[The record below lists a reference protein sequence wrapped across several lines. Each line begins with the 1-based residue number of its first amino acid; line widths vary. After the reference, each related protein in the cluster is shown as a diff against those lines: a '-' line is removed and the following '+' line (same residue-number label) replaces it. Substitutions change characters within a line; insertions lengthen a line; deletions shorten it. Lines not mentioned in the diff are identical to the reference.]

1 MIAITSKELIGLIM
15 AFLWPL
21 TRILGLI
28 AIAPP
33 FGNSSIPARIKI
45 AFGVVLALIIT
56 PGIPPFTEADPI
68 SLSGIMILMQQ
79 FVIGLGMGFIMRLV
93 FAAIEMAGTLTG
105 MTMGLGFASFFD
117 PQTRGNTSAIAQ
129 FLVLVA
135 TVLFFSLN
143 VHHALLIALMD
154 SFRTI
159 PISMTLNS
167 GFDFHRLAIW
177 GEQIFIYGLKLSI
190 PLVTALLLTNV
201 ALGILTRAAPQ
212 LNIFGIGFTITI
224 SVGLLILGMILPY
237 LALPMEILFQH
248 GIDAIQSLG
257 TSVQHTLPQKL
268 KLLPSP

>member
-1 MIAITSKELIGLIM
+1 M
-15 AFLWPL
+15 AFIWPL

-33 FGNSSIPARIKI
+33 FGNSSIPATIKV
-45 AFGVVLALIIT
+45 AFGVVIALIIT
-56 PGIPPFTEADPI
+56 PSIPAFTEADPV
-68 SLSGIMILMQQ
+68 SLSGIMILSQQ
-79 FVIGLGMGFIMRLV
+79 FIIGLGMGFVMRLV

-117 PQTRGNTSAIAQ
+117 PQTRGNTSALAQ

-143 VHHALLIALMD
+143 VHHAMLIALME
-154 SFRTI
+154 SFKTI
-159 PISMTLNS
+159 PISMTLQS

-190 PLVTALLLTNV
+190 PLITALLLTNV

-224 SVGLLILGMILPY
+224 SVGFLILGMILPY
-237 LALPMEILFQH
+237 LALPIEKLFQY
-248 GIDAIQSLG
+248 GIETMQSLG
-257 TSVQHTLPQKL
+257 SAMTQPTPLTLKPTTL
-268 KLLPSP
+268 